1 MADLLM
7 IVPTRGRPNNVWELW
22 GAWKET
28 ANGAADLC
36 FAVDD
41 DDPELDAYRATFRSM
56 ATDDPGNPEPE
67 PWVASG
73 GEKSGFYVKIG
84 PRERMVGTLNTT
96 ALHWSD
102 RYRYLGFM
110 GDDHRPRTSGWDQRF
125 CECLSGGTGIVYGND
140 LLQGPEMPTAV
151 AMTSDIVRALGYMAP
166 PAMVHLCVDL
176 CWKDWGQGLGR
187 LTYLNDVILEH
198 MHPANGK
205 APYDAG
211 YEDANSPERTTADA
225 TAYLAY
231 RDQGSLSTD
240 LEKLRALL

>member
-7 IVPTRGRPNNVWELW
+7 ICPTRSRPGNATELW
-22 GAWKET
+22 KAWQET
-28 ANGAADLC
+28 NGAGLWSADLM

-41 DDPELDAYRATFRSM
+41 DDPELDAYQSACKDM
-56 ATDDPGNPEPE
+56 HG
-67 PWVASG
+67 VHLL
-73 GEKSGFYVKIG
+73 VG
-84 PRERMVGTLNTT
+84 PRLRMVGTLNAT
-96 ALHWSD
+96 ATVAS
-102 RYRYLGFM
+102 RTYRYLGFL
-110 GDDHRPRTSGWDQRF
+110 GDDHRPRTPGWSYRF

-140 LLQGPEMPTAV
+140 LLQGEEMPTAV